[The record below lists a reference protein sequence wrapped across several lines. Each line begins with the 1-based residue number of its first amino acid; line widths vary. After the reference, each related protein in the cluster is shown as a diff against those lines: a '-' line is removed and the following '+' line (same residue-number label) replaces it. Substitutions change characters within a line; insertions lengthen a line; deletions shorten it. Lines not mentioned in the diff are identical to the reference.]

1 MNPDNRSRDYDAK
14 FYRELQAA
22 DPSAR
27 EVLPI
32 ILEMIRPRSMVD
44 IGCGTGH
51 WLAQARALGV
61 ADILGIDGPWVDKA
75 QLRIP
80 AENFAA
86 RDLRAPLRLEQ
97 RFDLALSLEV
107 AEHLPASSARTFV
120 ESLCTAAEVVV
131 FSAAIPGQGGRRHIN
146 EQWPEYWA
154 NLFREFEYECFD
166 CLRPRIW
173 QNPGVAWYY
182 AQNSL
187 IFARHSRSSPFGQPG
202 KPLPLVHPRLWSAEV
217 DRGRRPG
224 KLVER
229 LFKALLSG
237 RKPARH

>member
-1 MNPDNRSRDYDAK
+1 M
-14 FYRELQAA
+14 
-22 DPSAR
+22 
-27 EVLPI
+27 V
-32 ILEMIRPRSMVD
+32 RPRSIVD

-51 WLAQARALGV
+51 WLAEARALGV
-61 ADILGIDGPWVDKA
+61 ADTLGIDGPWVDKA
-75 QLRIP
+75 RLEIP
-80 AENFAA
+80 GENFAA
-86 RDLRAPLRLEQ
+86 RDLGAPLRLER

-107 AEHLPASSARTFV
+107 AEHLPASAAGTFV
-120 ESLCTAAEVVV
+120 ESLCDAAEVVV

-154 NLFREFEYECFD
+154 KLFQEFEYDCFD

-173 QNPGVAWYY
+173 QNPRVAWYY

-187 IFARHSRSSPFGQPG
+187 IFAHQSRSCPLGEPG

-217 DRGRRPG
+217 ERSRRPG

-237 RKPARH
+237 GKHS